1 MQSLAKLLVIEDDA
15 AIRLNL
21 SVILEFVGEQC
32 EVIESTQIDQINWS
46 AVWGGCILGSLR
58 GQALSEQLIQSLT
71 KANHIPLL
79 VANKQPYSLEEFPN
93 YVGEFVV
100 VN

>member
-46 AVWGGCILGSLR
+46 AVWGMAFQVRC
-58 GQALSEQLIQSLT
+58 
-71 KANHIPLL
+71 
-79 VANKQPYSLEEFPN
+79 
-93 YVGEFVV
+93 VV
-100 VN
+100 KRFLNN

>member
-46 AVWGGCILGSLR
+46 AVW
-58 GQALSEQLIQSLT
+58 
-71 KANHIPLL
+71 
-79 VANKQPYSLEEFPN
+79 
-93 YVGEFVV
+93 VGAF
-100 VN
+100 

>member
-58 GQALSEQLIQSLT
+58 GQALS
-71 KANHIPLL
+71 
-79 VANKQPYSLEEFPN
+79 
-93 YVGEFVV
+93 
-100 VN
+100 